1 MAEIIDNLKVGIFIK
16 ALLKEHR
23 MTQDDLANEL
33 HITKAAVSQNLN
45 GKNSFDIEN
54 LVRIAKL
61 FKISLDDL
69 IAARKPIDQPDI
81 DSEYIRMMK
90 RGFEDFKQHQPKTL
104 NIGIP
109 DVYGKLFMEYLIE
122 NARHDWIEYIADQ
135 GIIYADLNH
144 QSYSMVSQ
152 KLVIY
157 LLKNKLKHSEK
168 IIESFA
174 HKFGQFRFDKTHDRE
189 EFMVLLSQNQSYELF
204 EKLLV
209 GNIKFMTTKSIL
221 YFNVKWTDLNPIYN
235 RKILIEDVIRHKLF
249 DLWKIIVNLI
259 LKHQSFAFNEK
270 YFLMLSEAEFI
281 EGLNYFIQTIP
292 AANRLE
298 TYGSVPVSKAMGCLI
313 KSQQGTILLNAI
325 KKQFVYDMNDLFSF
339 ITQYQAMNLAEELV
353 VNYPQLIKPKKIAIL
368 LSKALQFEFMEK
380 HASIFTTDVLSYT
393 LDHLTLSD
401 ANRDVLNGLIK
412 IGASFNSIYTNANSA
427 EKMNRI
433 LTKIK
438 KGKN

>member
-1 MAEIIDNLKVGIFIK
+1 MAEIIDNLKVGVFIK
-16 ALLKEHR
+16 ELLKEHR

-90 RGFEDFKQHQPKTL
+90 RGFEDFKQHQPKAL

-122 NARHDWIEYIADQ
+122 NARHEWIEYIVDQ

-144 QSYSMVSQ
+144 QSYSVLSQ

-157 LLKNKLKHSEK
+157 LLKNKLKYSEK
-168 IIESFA
+168 IVESFA
-174 HKFGQFRFDKTHDRE
+174 HKFGQFMFDRTHDRE
-189 EFMVLLSQNQSYELF
+189 EFMVLLSQNQSHELF

-209 GNIKFMTTKSIL
+209 GNIKFMTTKSL
-221 YFNVKWTDLNPIYN
+221 LFFNFKWTDLNPIYS
-235 RKILIEDVIRHKLF
+235 RKVLIEDVIRYRLF

-259 LKHQSFAFNEK
+259 IKHQAFAYNEK
-270 YFLMLSEAEFI
+270 YFLMLSEAKFL

-298 TYGSVPVSKAMGCLI
+298 TYGSVTVS
-313 KSQQGTILLNAI
+313 
-325 KKQFVYDMNDLFSF
+325 
-339 ITQYQAMNLAEELV
+339 
-353 VNYPQLIKPKKIAIL
+353 
-368 LSKALQFEFMEK
+368 
-380 HASIFTTDVLSYT
+380 
-393 LDHLTLSD
+393 
-401 ANRDVLNGLIK
+401 
-412 IGASFNSIYTNANSA
+412 
-427 EKMNRI
+427 
-433 LTKIK
+433 
-438 KGKN
+438 

>member
-1 MAEIIDNLKVGIFIK
+1 
-16 ALLKEHR
+16 
-23 MTQDDLANEL
+23 
-33 HITKAAVSQNLN
+33 
-45 GKNSFDIEN
+45 
-54 LVRIAKL
+54 
-61 FKISLDDL
+61 
-69 IAARKPIDQPDI
+69 
-81 DSEYIRMMK
+81 
-90 RGFEDFKQHQPKTL
+90 
-104 NIGIP
+104 
-109 DVYGKLFMEYLIE
+109 
-122 NARHDWIEYIADQ
+122 
-135 GIIYADLNH
+135 
-144 QSYSMVSQ
+144 
-152 KLVIY
+152 
-157 LLKNKLKHSEK
+157 
-168 IIESFA
+168 
-174 HKFGQFRFDKTHDRE
+174 
-189 EFMVLLSQNQSYELF
+189 
-204 EKLLV
+204 
-209 GNIKFMTTKSIL
+209 MTTKSIL

-438 KGKN
+438 KGKI

>member
-1 MAEIIDNLKVGIFIK
+1 MAEIIDNLKVGVFIK
-16 ALLKEHR
+16 DLLKEYR

-122 NARHDWIEYIADQ
+122 NARHEWIEYIVDQ

-144 QSYSMVSQ
+144 QSYSVLSQ

-157 LLKNKLKHSEK
+157 LLKNKLKYSEK
-168 IIESFA
+168 IVESFA
-174 HKFGQFRFDKTHDRE
+174 YKFGQFRFDRTHDRE
-189 EFMVLLSQNQSYELF
+189 EFMILLSQNQSHELF

-221 YFNVKWTDLNPIYN
+221 FFNFKWTDLNPIYS
-235 RKILIEDVIRHKLF
+235 RKVLIEDVIRYRLF

-259 LKHQSFAFNEK
+259 IKHQAFAYNEK
-270 YFLMLSEAEFI
+270 YFLMLSEAKFL

-292 AANRLE
+292 SANRLE
-298 TYGSVPVSKAMGCLI
+298 TYGSVPVSKAMEFLI
-313 KSQQGTILLNAI
+313 QSQQETILFNAI
-325 KKQFVYDMNDLFSF
+325 KKHFVYDINDLF
-339 ITQYQAMNLAEELV
+339 IPILQYDSMNFAEELV
-353 VNYPQLIKPKKIAIL
+353 VNYPQLLKPKKIAIL

-401 ANRDVLNGLIK
+401 ASRDVLHGLIK
-412 IGASFNSIYTNANSA
+412 IGASFNSIYMNANSA

-433 LTKIK
+433 LTKTK